1 VDGTR
6 RVLYVVACGSPA
18 AREVGSLVELA
29 KRAGWDVCV
38 IGTPDAL
45 KWLDLPRLAAQTGH
59 PIRHRYKHPGDLDVL
74 PTAHAMIVAPA
85 TVNTINKWAAGIAD
99 TLALGL
105 LVEGLGRGLP
115 IVALPY
121 TNAAMAAHPAF
132 GENVSRL
139 RGWGVTV
146 LYGPEVMDLHSPGTG
161 ESRIHAVPWHLTL
174 DALDSHWRSASNRHE
189 HSRSSGPAVHTG
201 VAGVRRNAGP
211 AHGSGTGR
219 GADEALGPV

>member
-18 AREVGSLVELA
+18 ARDVGKLVEIA
-29 KRAGWDVCV
+29 KRAGWEVCV
-38 IGTPDAL
+38 ICTPDAL
-45 KWLDLPRLAAQTGH
+45 KWLDLPRLAEQTGH

-74 PTAHAMIVAPA
+74 PAAHAIIVAPA

-105 LVEGLGRGLP
+105 LVEGLGKGLP

-132 GENVSRL
+132 GENVARL

-146 LYGPEVMDLHSPGTG
+146 LYGPEVMDLHSPGAG
-161 ESRIHAVPWHLTL
+161 ESRIDAIPWRLTL
-174 DALDSHWRSASNRHE
+174 DALDAHWRSAAPRQE
-189 HSRSSGPAVHTG
+189 RSRSSSPTAHTG
-201 VAGVRRNAGP
+201 VAGARRNAGP
-211 AHGSGTGR
+211 SHGSGAGR